1 MIHPGKTAQTF
12 AQTSQVLHP
21 GQHVLHDRH
30 RDEGHDDHVDEVR
43 GGDAERGPL
52 AEVEE
57 PEVVSD
63 ARCRLVDS
71 RRVVLQ
77 QLPLRRVAPKKECQR
92 QQLEGQEGRRPPP
105 RRAVPAGAVQT

>member
-1 MIHPGKTAQTF
+1 
-12 AQTSQVLHP
+12 
-21 GQHVLHDRH
+21 
-30 RDEGHDDHVDEVR
+30 
-43 GGDAERGPL
+43 
-52 AEVEE
+52 
-57 PEVVSD
+57 
-63 ARCRLVDS
+63 VDS